1 MVGDS
6 WQQAKPLD
14 ADYGA
19 VPVTFSL
26 WKLDDHPELVS
37 ALFAAHREAAI
48 ANDNA
53 SKLCVQQAYGGSG
66 RFENAIIAGMA
77 TIGAL
82 HAPLAAARV
91 FWEDDDLWCDPGE
104 RYPGLGNSFHKNGDP
119 AFRQVYDVLDRLYVE
134 HARRIDNF
142 EWNCSEERK
151 QNLLANAAMFT
162 AVVASI
168 CEVPRGLECTLFA
181 LARIPAWAEMCGAV
195 QHPKV
200 VGVR

>member
-1 MVGDS
+1 M
-6 WQQAKPLD
+6 
-14 ADYGA
+14 
-19 VPVTFSL
+19 TFNL

-53 SKLCVQQAYGGSG
+53 SKLCVLQAWGGSG

-82 HAPLAAARV
+82 HAPLVAAREL
-91 FWEDDDLWCDPGE
+91 WEAYHSWDEDFLRYSFDAVRVPGV
-104 RYPGLGNSFHKNGDP
+104 GNSFHQHDGAFNG
-119 AFRQVYDVLDRLYVE
+119 VLGVLAASYQEEFNRIARLEY
-134 HARRIDNF
+134 HASGAINTRSGTLAVWRI
-142 EWNCSEERK
+142 
-151 QNLLANAAMFT
+151 NAAMYT
-162 AVVASI
+162 AIVASI
-168 CEVPRGLECTLFA
+168 CEVPRGLEPALFA

-200 VGVR
+200 GGVR

>member
-1 MVGDS
+1 MN
-6 WQQAKPLD
+6 LN
-14 ADYGA
+14 
-19 VPVTFSL
+19 L

-82 HAPLAAARV
+82 HAPLVAAREL
-91 FWEDDDLWCDPGE
+91 WESWYAEEFRWDDLTGGRVPGF
-104 RYPGLGNSFHKNGDP
+104 GNSFHEHGDP
-119 AFRQVYDVLDRLYVE
+119 AFRRVVDVLDAKYPFEAGKLRELVDYVCRCTRN
-134 HARRIDNF
+134 HQLRI
-142 EWNCSEERK
+142 
-151 QNLLANAAMFT
+151 NAAMLT
-162 AVVASI
+162 AVVASF
-168 CEVPRGLECTLFA
+168 CEVPRGLESALFA

-200 VGVR
+200 GGVR

>member
-1 MVGDS
+1 M
-6 WQQAKPLD
+6 KLN
-14 ADYGA
+14 
-19 VPVTFSL
+19 L

-53 SKLCVQQAYGGSG
+53 SKLCVLQAWGGSG

-82 HAPLAAARV
+82 HAPLSAAREL
-91 FWEDDDLWCDPGE
+91 WEDDGIMYCENVRVPGF
-104 RYPGLGNSFHKNGDP
+104 GNSFHKKGDP
-119 AFRQVYDVLDRLYVE
+119 AFKKVGDVLWKLYSE
-134 HARRIDNF
+134 AAEKLENF
-142 EWNCSEERK
+142 QWNLTDEFGK
-151 QNLLANAAMFT
+151 PMIANAAMYT
-162 AVVASI
+162 AIVASI
-168 CEVPRGLECTLFA
+168 CEVPRGLEPALFA

-200 VGVR
+200 GGVR

>member
-1 MVGDS
+1 M
-6 WQQAKPLD
+6 KLN
-14 ADYGA
+14 
-19 VPVTFSL
+19 L
-26 WKLDDHPELVS
+26 WKLDDHSELVE

-53 SKLCVQQAYGGSG
+53 SKLCVQQAWGGSG

-82 HAPLAAARV
+82 HAPLTQAREL
-91 FWEDDDLWCDPGE
+91 WDDWYLENYHYEWGARFSGGRVPGF
-104 RYPGLGNSFHKNGDP
+104 GNSFDVEDP
-119 AFRQVYDVLDRLYVE
+119 KFLPVSDLLQNTHRYSRHWEMLNDLARLVSIE
-134 HARRIDNF
+134 TSTEA
-142 EWNCSEERK
+142 
-151 QNLLANAAMFT
+151 LLLPNAALYT
-162 AVVASI
+162 AIVASI

-200 VGVR
+200 GGVR

>member
-1 MVGDS
+1 MKWG
-6 WQQAKPLD
+6 
-14 ADYGA
+14 
-19 VPVTFSL
+19 L

-53 SKLCVQQAYGGSG
+53 SKLCVLQAWGGSG

-82 HAPLAAARV
+82 HAPLVAAR
-91 FWEDDDLWCDPGE
+91 DLFESGTALDLRLMCQQKERAPGF
-104 RYPGLGNSFHKNGDP
+104 GNSFHKGGDP
-119 AFRQVYDVLDRLYVE
+119 AFKPVARILDEKYTDHYGRLIYLHGQMSTAFGE
-134 HARRIDNF
+134 FIT
-142 EWNCSEERK
+142 
-151 QNLLANAAMFT
+151 ANAAMYT
-162 AVVASI
+162 AIVASI
-168 CEVPRGLECTLFA
+168 CEVPRGLEPALFA

-200 VGVR
+200 GGVR

>member
-1 MVGDS
+1 MT
-6 WQQAKPLD
+6 
-14 ADYGA
+14 Y
-19 VPVTFSL
+19 SL

-82 HAPLAAARV
+82 HAPLAAAREL
-91 FWEDDDLWCDPGE
+91 WESEASWQRMLDCGE
-104 RYPGLGNSFHKNGDP
+104 RVPGFGNSFWPAGDP
-119 AFRQVYDVLDRLYVE
+119 AFDQVESCLAAAYPHEYSVYEALC
-134 HARRIDNF
+134 ARIGAAIG
-142 EWNCSEERK
+142 
-151 QNLLANAAMFT
+151 LMPNAAMYT
-162 AVVASI
+162 AIVASI

-181 LARIPAWAEMCGAV
+181 LARIPAWAELCASQ

-200 VGVR
+200 GGAR